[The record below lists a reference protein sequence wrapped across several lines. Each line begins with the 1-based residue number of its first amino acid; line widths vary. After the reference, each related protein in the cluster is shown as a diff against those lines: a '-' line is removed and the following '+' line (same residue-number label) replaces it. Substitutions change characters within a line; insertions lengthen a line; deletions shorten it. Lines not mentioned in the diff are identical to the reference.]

1 MAISAKKFLSSFYS
15 QAVREKIKLKIALVG
30 GPSRKIGL
38 TFDVGSNN
46 AYTSVGGKSK
56 DKLLI
61 HIGGGLVKQLA
72 CLPDSFT
79 KKETIKILIPDIF
92 KAFYG
97 LVYHELGH
105 DVYTDMH
112 STEISEYP
120 EVKYRGFM
128 HNMFN
133 ILEDVVIEFC
143 MTVLFKKEFAY
154 DVNPKVY
161 FDFIIERMFKPQGE
175 TYEDDETQIGF
186 MNYLLLFLRIGEKN
200 IKNNCAIFDK
210 YRKDLTPLLNDV
222 LCEPDGTQRVHNTV
236 VLCEWIIEN
245 IKEFDWTIP
254 EPPEYDK
261 VSGKTA
267 SSPGIP
273 GSKAGTP
280 MPGMG
285 GGTTASS
292 PEDSSIGG
300 RTEGADTKDEK
311 SDEEESPEESE
322 EDEEEKCSE
331 DEEEDESKT
340 SDDEESKVEKE
351 IDEDIYDEVF
361 NDFLHDYDEHEWVDA
376 KEEYEVKKPEVV
388 DQIDEIINEN
398 AGMIREV
405 SDYLTLFKGRIKP
418 MRTEGMTSGR
428 LSIRRAI
435 RDEINGGCSTRLF
448 QRKLAR
454 GKDADLTIMLVT
466 DNSGSMGGLKSEIC
480 SKACI
485 ILSQACEWSHIPFEV
500 NAFTKTRDSWDGIS
514 FTITEKGMNDSLE
527 TCKPFLA
534 INSREMISSLRSDRY
549 IPTFAGNSEEV
560 NLYYIWQRFKK
571 VKHKT
576 KLMFV
581 LCDGATTGS
590 RDSLRK
596 VVNGMEAEDNIIV
609 IGIGI
614 LDSCVLD
621 IYNNA
626 KVFKTMEE
634 LDNDLAPYLIDTLS
648 KYAK

>member
-1 MAISAKKFLSSFYS
+1 MAVSAKKFLSSFYS

-38 TFDVGSNN
+38 TFDVSSDN
-46 AYTSVGGKSK
+46 AYTAIGGKSK

-61 HIGGGLVKQLA
+61 HIGGGLVKRLA
-72 CLPDSFT
+72 CLPDDFT

-105 DVYTDMH
+105 DVYTDMK

-120 EVKYRGFM
+120 KVEYRGFM

-143 MTVLFKKEFAY
+143 MTVLFKKEFSY

-161 FDFIIERMFKPQGE
+161 FDFIIERMFKPQGA
-175 TYEDDETQIGF
+175 TYEDDKTQVGF

-222 LCEPDGTQRVHNTV
+222 LCEPNGTKRVHNTV

-245 IKEFDWTIP
+245 IKEFDWTMP
-254 EPPEYDK
+254 EPPEYEK

-267 SSPGIP
+267 SSSIP
-273 GSKAGTP
+273 GPKEGFP
-280 MPGMG
+280 I
-285 GGTTASS
+285 
-292 PEDSSIGG
+292 IG
-300 RTEGADTKDEK
+300 RSEGADSAEEG
-311 SDEEESPEESE
+311 SDDKEPEEEEPEEE
-322 EDEEEKCSE
+322 EPEEEEEEEEPEDPDEDEEA
-331 DEEEDESKT
+331 
-340 SDDEESKVEKE
+340 KVEKE

-428 LSIRRAI
+428 LAVRRAI

-466 DNSGSMGGLKSEIC
+466 DNSGSMSGLKSEIC

-500 NAFTKTRDSWDGIS
+500 NAFTKTSDSWDGIS
-514 FTITEKGMNDSLE
+514 FTITEKGMNDTLE

-534 INSREMISSLRSDRY
+534 INSREMIDSLRSDRR

-560 NLYYIWQRFKK
+560 NLYYIWQRFRK

-596 VVNGMEAEDNIIV
+596 VVNGMESEDNIIV

-614 LDSCVLD
+614 LDSCVLS

>member
-38 TFDVGSNN
+38 TFDVSSDN
-46 AYTSVGGKSK
+46 AYTTIGGKSK

-61 HIGGGLVKQLA
+61 HIGGGLVKRLA
-72 CLPDSFT
+72 CLPDDFT
-79 KKETIKILIPDIF
+79 KKETIKLLIPDIF

-105 DVYTDMH
+105 DVYTDMK

-120 EVKYRGFM
+120 KVEYRGFM

-143 MTVLFKKEFAY
+143 MAVLFKKEFAY

-161 FDFIIERMFKPQGE
+161 FDFIIERMFKPQGA
-175 TYEDDETQIGF
+175 TYEDDKTQVGF

-222 LCEPDGTQRVHNTV
+222 LCEPNGTKRVHNTV

-245 IKEFDWTIP
+245 IKEFDWTMP
-254 EPPEYDK
+254 EPPEYEK

-267 SSPGIP
+267 SSPIP
-273 GSKAGTP
+273 GAKEGFP
-280 MPGMG
+280 V
-285 GGTTASS
+285 
-292 PEDSSIGG
+292 IG
-300 RTEGADTKDEK
+300 RTEGADSTEEEGSDEK
-311 SDEEESPEESE
+311 EPEEEEEEPKEEEPEKEEEEDDEEEEA
-322 EDEEEKCSE
+322 
-331 DEEEDESKT
+331 
-340 SDDEESKVEKE
+340 KVEKE

-376 KEEYEVKKPEVV
+376 KEEYEVKKPEVI

-398 AGMIREV
+398 SGMIREV

-428 LSIRRAI
+428 LAVRRAI

-466 DNSGSMGGLKSEIC
+466 DNSGSMSGLKSEIC

-500 NAFTKTRDSWDGIS
+500 NAFTKTSDSWDGIS
-514 FTITEKGMNDSLE
+514 FTITEKGMNDTLE

-534 INSREMISSLRSDRY
+534 INSSEMIGSLRSDRR

-596 VVNGMEAEDNIIV
+596 VVNGMESEDNIIV

-614 LDSCVLD
+614 LDSCVLN

-626 KVFKTMEE
+626 KVFRTMEE